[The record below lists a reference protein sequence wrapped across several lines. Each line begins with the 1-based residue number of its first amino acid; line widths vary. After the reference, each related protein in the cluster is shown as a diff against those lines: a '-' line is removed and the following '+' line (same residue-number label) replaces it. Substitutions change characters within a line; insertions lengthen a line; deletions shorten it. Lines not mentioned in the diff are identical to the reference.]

1 MSTEFLTLL
10 PPPGAALAAYNRTKH
25 SDQQPGS
32 IPQLFKDAMSVRE
45 AVYVEEQGV
54 PLANELDDDDAR
66 SWHWIVYA
74 SVGTTSTSSS
84 RSPPKSHTWHKRRA
98 SKEDQEDADRRRSSA
113 TASRVPVGTIRLIPP
128 PHPPNPYITHDPHSP
143 TTTAAAAA
151 AHDPHPDAD
160 PPAPVPL
167 PTEPFVKLGRLATL
181 PAYRKLGLSRLL
193 INAALEWAAANP
205 TQVLRPPSPA
215 TLEAARLEG
224 REEEEQWRGLAMV
237 HAQVSVEGLW
247 ARFGFREE
255 FEGVPK
261 EGRWWEEGIEHLGMW
276 RRLRVKE

>member
-10 PPPGAALAAYNRTKH
+10 PPPGAALAAYNRTKR

-113 TASRVPVGTIRLIPP
+113 TASRVPVGTIRLIRRR
-128 PHPPNPYITHDPHSP
+128 TRRTP
-143 TTTAAAAA
+143 TSHTTRT
-151 AHDPHPDAD
+151 
-160 PPAPVPL
+160 PL
-167 PTEPFVKLGRLATL
+167 QQQQQQQHTTRTRTPTPQL
-181 PAYRKLGLSRLL
+181 PSRS
-193 INAALEWAAANP
+193 
-205 TQVLRPPSPA
+205 PPSPSSSS
-215 TLEAARLEG
+215 AASQPSPPTANSG
-224 REEEEQWRGLAMV
+224 YPGC
-237 HAQVSVEGLW
+237 
-247 ARFGFREE
+247 
-255 FEGVPK
+255 
-261 EGRWWEEGIEHLGMW
+261 
-276 RRLRVKE
+276 

>member
-10 PPPGAALAAYNRTKH
+10 SPPGAALAAYDRTKR

-84 RSPPKSHTWHKRRA
+84 SRSPPKSHTWHKRRA
-98 SKEDQEDADRRRSSA
+98 SKEGQEDADRRRSSV

-128 PHPPNPYITHDPHSP
+128 PHPPNPYITHDPSP
-143 TTTAAAAA
+143 TATAVA

-160 PPAPVPL
+160 PPAPAPL

-181 PAYRKLGLSRLL
+181 PAYRKLGLSQLL
-193 INAALEWAAANP
+193 INAA
-205 TQVLRPPSPA
+205 QVLRPPSPA

-224 REEEEQWRGLAMV
+224 REEEERWRGLAMV
-237 HAQVSVEGLW
+237 HAQISVEGLW
-247 ARFGFREE
+247 AKFGFREE
-255 FEGVPK
+255 LKGVPK
-261 EGRWWEEGIEHLGMW
+261 EGRW
-276 RRLRVKE
+276 